1 MRDNPSG
8 IWLITYHVMNEDR
21 QAPKP
26 PLMIP
31 MLWPNLSLGFPGLKE
46 MPGKPIRTAH
56 TLSQQQRLQVRKR
69 EDSSLGL
76 GNLSLVFHKTANG
89 PSSVMPA

>member
-8 IWLITYHVMNEDR
+8 IWFITYLVRKEDR
-21 QAPKP
+21 QAPKS

-31 MLWPNLSLGFPGLKE
+31 VLWPNLNLGFPGLKE

-56 TLSQQQRLQVRKR
+56 TLSQQQRLQVRKSGH
-69 EDSSLGL
+69 SSLG
-76 GNLSLVFHKTANG
+76 
-89 PSSVMPA
+89 

>member
-8 IWLITYHVMNEDR
+8 IWFITYFVMKEVR
-21 QAPKP
+21 KAPKS

-31 MLWPNLSLGFPGLKE
+31 VLWPNLNLKE

-56 TLSQQQRLQVRKR
+56 TLSQQQRLQVRKS
-69 EDSSLGL
+69 EHSSLD
-76 GNLSLVFHKTANG
+76 
-89 PSSVMPA
+89 